1 MPERRIREVEPGDLD
16 LYLRLRS
23 DPGSMAELGGPIAPE
38 VVELSLLRE
47 VDDTAA
53 GRAAV
58 VVIEVQ
64 VDGRWLPAG
73 NVSLVL
79 VGTERDASSE
89 VGWMVLP
96 EFRGA
101 GLARWA
107 VGELLGRPGAGAIWG
122 TVHAYPSVTNAAS
135 NAICRALGFRLAATG
150 VTEFNG
156 RRFETNDWVWEPPP
170 AHL

>member
-1 MPERRIREVEPGDLD
+1 LVERRIREVEARDLD
-16 LYLRLRS
+16 AYLRLRG
-23 DPGSMAELGGPIAPE
+23 DPVMMAELGGPIAPE
-38 VVELSLLRE
+38 VVERSLLRE

-58 VVIEVQ
+58 VMIEVR

-79 VGTERDASSE
+79 VGSEREASSE
-89 VGWMVLP
+89 IGWMVLP
-96 EFRGA
+96 EFQRQ

-107 VGELLGRPGAGAIWG
+107 VGELLGSAGVAGIWG
-122 TVHAYPSVTNAAS
+122 DVHAYPAVTNAPS

-150 VTEFNG
+150 RTEFNG
-156 RRFETNDWVWEPPP
+156 QAFETNDWVLESS
-170 AHL
+170 AHET